1 MKYLKTFEGFGH
13 LDFDNH
19 LFKQIDYENF
29 EEMVSSQSVEKSCVS
44 EEITD
49 KDVYWFINLMEKNIF
64 SPYQLLSAEKVKRIG
79 TDKIESVIRF
89 KLVPKFNND
98 WTEILLYK
106 FQDEYWVVEC
116 MGYGNVY
123 FQGGSDWTYWACD
136 TDRGVEDWCKYYF
149 EHLKRILLKESFS
162 KEESVYWET
171 GELNPDEKKE
181 VKMDSNLINRIKSM
195 LLPEFSIQENMGWC
209 RINIECEPDCPAC
222 NYHLNPI
229 GQIPRHN
236 PQADFYID
244 IFEFDDE
251 WFDVEILD
259 ARDSR
264 YGKTM
269 FNSHYYRCDGV
280 EGLLKFLKDE
290 NIIE

>member
-13 LDFDNH
+13 LDFHNH
-19 LFKQIDYENF
+19 LFKQIDYDNF
-29 EEMVSSQSVEKSCVS
+29 EEMVSSQSISKSCVS

-64 SPYQLLSAEKVKRIG
+64 SPYQLLSTEKVKRIE
-79 TDKIESVIRF
+79 TDKIESVIRV
-89 KLVPKFNND
+89 KLVPKFNDD

-149 EHLKRILLKESFS
+149 EHLKGIRKISELGIYLTKESFS
-162 KEESVYWET
+162 NKELLYWET
-171 GELNPDEKKE
+171 NDLDYDGKIVSVDKSVFNTINSRLKEGFKLELNHVIRSIDL
-181 VKMDSNLINRIKSM
+181 DSYSI
-195 LLPEFSIQENMGWC
+195 LLPDTEF
-209 RINIECEPDCPAC
+209 
-222 NYHLNPI
+222 YV
-229 GQIPRHN
+229 
-236 PQADFYID
+236 D
-244 IFEFDDE
+244 IFQLDDE

-259 ARDSR
+259 ARDPS

-290 NIIE
+290 KIIE